1 MCITGPSEVLVYSTW
16 LMAIFIPEFR
26 SGTVGEFVQESNRT
40 DCDAISG
47 YRPRTE
53 VFDKLPC
60 CIHFFLFPCIQ
71 VPFLDLLYSIA
82 ADAGRNPQR
91 AFGETVFSFEDR

>member
-1 MCITGPSEVLVYSTW
+1 MVITGPSEVLEYSTW
-16 LMAIFIPEFR
+16 LMAIFIPEYR
-26 SGTVGEFVQESNRT
+26 SGVEGEFIQESNRT

-60 CIHFFLFPCIQ
+60 SIHFFLLPCIKI
-71 VPFLDLLYSIA
+71 PFLDLLYSVA
-82 ADAGRNPQR
+82 PDAGRNPQR
-91 AFGETVFSFEDR
+91 AAGEPVFSFKDC

>member
-16 LMAIFIPEFR
+16 LMAIFIPENWSSVQDDVTQL
-26 SGTVGEFVQESNRT
+26 SGRT

-47 YRPRTE
+47 YRPCAE

-60 CIHFFLFPCIQ
+60 SIHFFLFPCIQ
-71 VPFLDLLYSIA
+71 VPFLDLLYSVA

-91 AFGETVFSFEDR
+91 APGETVFSFEDR